1 MEILPLS
8 ATERP
13 DLENI
18 FRAYDI
24 RGIFGKQLTEK
35 IAAVLGAAISAF
47 WGRDKEVVV
56 GRDVRLSGE
65 TLRNALVSGLVLNC
79 DVTDVGVIPTP
90 LLYFAIKH
98 LEKDAGVM
106 ITASHNPPEWNGFK
120 LFKRNGCI
128 YGSEMAKIK
137 ELARATDF
145 RKLGKRN
152 GKVMMYERIF
162 EDYTDFV
169 LDKIRMEKKI
179 SVVADTANGVC
190 GMLVPS
196 LFRRLGCKI
205 MTLNEK
211 ADGRFPAHLPEP
223 KEETLGELKREVVR
237 AKANFGVGYDGD
249 GDRAVFVDDK
259 GRTISGDLALMI
271 FAEDAL
277 KRKGGGKI
285 VYELGCS
292 MAVEEFVKEHGGIP
306 IVERIGH
313 VFIMDKMISEN
324 ALVGGEISSHFYFLE
339 CNGMDDAIFASLR
352 MAEILSKRG
361 EKLSEIVDS
370 LPKYPSIHE
379 KNFECPDHLK
389 FAVIK
394 KLEAKFKDYGLKFLD
409 VDGIKL
415 LDKDGWVLLRPSN
428 TEPLIR
434 VSAEAKTK
442 EKLKE
447 LYQFAVKE
455 LKKVMEEC

>member
-8 ATERP
+8 AIERL
-13 DLENI
+13 DFENI

-24 RGIFGKQLTEK
+24 RGIFGKQLTEE
-35 IAAVLGAAISAF
+35 IATVLGAAMGVF
-47 WGRDKEVVV
+47 WRNEEVVV

-65 TLRNALVSGLVLNC
+65 TLRNALVSGLVFNC
-79 DVTDVGVIPTP
+79 DIVDVGVVPTP
-90 LLYFAIKH
+90 LVYFAINH
-98 LEKDAGVM
+98 LKKDAGVM

-120 LFKRNGCI
+120 LFKRNGCV
-128 YGSEMAKIK
+128 YGKEMAEIK
-137 ELARATDF
+137 EIARNIDF
-145 RKLGKRN
+145 EKLGKQK
-152 GKVMMYERIF
+152 GKVVKYERIF
-162 EDYTDFV
+162 EDYTNFV
-169 LDKIRMEKKI
+169 LDKIRIEKKI

-211 ADGRFPAHLPEP
+211 PDGRFPAHLPEP

-237 AKANFGVGYDGD
+237 AKADFGVGFDGD

-259 GRTISGDLALMI
+259 GRIISGDLALMI

-285 VYELGCS
+285 VYELSCS

-324 ALVGGEISSHFYFLE
+324 ALVGGETSSHFYFLE
-339 CNGMDDAIFASLR
+339 CHGMDDAIFASLK
-352 MAEILSKRG
+352 MAEILSRRC
-361 EKLSEIVDS
+361 ERLSEIVDS

-379 KNFECPDHLK
+379 KNFECPDHIK
-389 FAVIK
+389 FEVIK
-394 KLEAKFKDYGLKFLD
+394 KLGVKFKDYGLKFLD

-415 LDKDGWVLLRPSN
+415 LDRDSWVLLRPSN

-434 VSAEAKTK
+434 VSAEAKTE
-442 EKLKE
+442 EKLEK

-455 LKKVMEEC
+455 LKEVMKGC